1 MGYAIAEALAKRGAK
16 VTLVAG
22 PTQLDNLENV
32 EVIHVESAEEM
43 FNAVT
48 SRYEEQDI
56 VVKAAA
62 VSDYTPADVLN
73 HKMKTRWQSFCHFK
87 RTKDILKYLGE
98 HKTHQYLVGFAAET
112 QNINAYAQ
120 DKLKRK
126 NADVII
132 SNNVGDQTI
141 GFQSDDNELT
151 MHFKDGQRINIK
163 RKESATCTTNF
174 R

>member
-1 MGYAIAEALAKRGAK
+1 M
-16 VTLVAG
+16 
-22 PTQLDNLENV
+22 
-32 EVIHVESAEEM
+32 
-43 FNAVT
+43 
-48 SRYEEQDI
+48 
-56 VVKAAA
+56 
-62 VSDYTPADVLN
+62 
-73 HKMKTRWQSFCHFK
+73 
-87 RTKDILKYLGE
+87 KYLGE

>member
-1 MGYAIAEALAKRGAK
+1 M
-16 VTLVAG
+16 TLVAG
-22 PTQLDNLENV
+22 PTQLDNPENV

-73 HKMKTRWQSFCHFK
+73 HKMKNKMAIFLSLLSEQGHFE
-87 RTKDILKYLGE
+87 I
-98 HKTHQYLVGFAAET
+98 
-112 QNINAYAQ
+112 
-120 DKLKRK
+120 
-126 NADVII
+126 
-132 SNNVGDQTI
+132 
-141 GFQSDDNELT
+141 
-151 MHFKDGQRINIK
+151 
-163 RKESATCTTNF
+163 F

>member
-1 MGYAIAEALAKRGAK
+1 MNIKHIN
-16 VTLVAG
+16 T
-22 PTQLDNLENV
+22 
-32 EVIHVESAEEM
+32 
-43 FNAVT
+43 
-48 SRYEEQDI
+48 
-56 VVKAAA
+56 
-62 VSDYTPADVLN
+62 
-73 HKMKTRWQSFCHFK
+73 W
-87 RTKDILKYLGE
+87 
-98 HKTHQYLVGFAAET
+98 FAAET

-163 RKESATCTTNF
+163 RKKVQLAQQILDELET
-174 R
+174 RWQ